1 MNNYLDE
8 NGIRHLWSK
17 IVGKCNNVGYKY
29 IESNTVNVSSSW
41 VHLDPNKHYILT
53 TSQSSLSITLADPVD
68 ESIANHYFL
77 EFDYMGGSVS
87 FPSNLLWLNGE
98 IPELVVGY
106 RYQLS
111 IVNNNAILKGWNN
124 LDNFIKVV
132 MPGGYDSLFNV
143 DSPIIDYIN
152 SASINGEDCTIV
164 DGHISNPPSDDY
176 TIIVSFN
183 SGYTSLNSMFL
194 ATNVKE
200 INLSNFNTRGVTDMS
215 NMFGS
220 CYRLTSLD
228 VSGFDTSKVTDM
240 SNMFYGC
247 YGLTSPDVS
256 GFDTS
261 KVTNM
266 KSMFSN
272 CSGLTSLDLSGRGW
286 NTSSVTNMSSM
297 FYGCLRLTFLDLSG
311 FDTSKVTNMSSMFYN
326 CYVLTSLDLSGFD
339 TSKVTNMSS
348 MFYNCPG
355 LTSLDLSGW
364 NTGSVTSMNYMFSN
378 CYELTSLIMASQ
390 LNSTLTV
397 ASMFNSITTSGTFYY
412 NDTYDYSKIINALP
426 STWVAKSIYQY
437 TSCSSLSIVAEDV
450 IYTDTTTTI
459 NYTAEVSGTNILTG
473 ESISNTIM
481 KTATSSSFSQNNTGA
496 DVTRTATFTYLNK
509 TATDTFTHF
518 GKYRTVNLNSQW
530 RSSSKTNPDSTIF
543 DIYESYSN
551 YNVNSGVAYMY
562 ITISGLEK
570 FEFYIRSYA
579 ESSYDY
585 VMVSDLDATI
595 TGSTSTTSTLVKSH
609 TSANQQSGTA
619 LSNYTKVKFTNIDKK
634 KHVIT
639 ILYRKDSS
647 VNSDDDRG
655 YILVPKDM
663 EYSSTSEISFTWY
676 HNKSGYILG
685 TGQYRA
691 VEGMTWQ
698 EWANSEYF
706 NDVDNYI
713 DYTSSY
719 RDHYYYEYIGH
730 PGIRVDA
737 SSWYVF
743 YLSDQSPTDV
753 IQDGKAY
760 TSSVY

>member
-1 MNNYLDE
+1 M
-8 NGIRHLWSK
+8 S
-17 IVGKCNNVGYKY
+17 
-29 IESNTVNVSSSW
+29 
-41 VHLDPNKHYILT
+41 
-53 TSQSSLSITLADPVD
+53 
-68 ESIANHYFL
+68 
-77 EFDYMGGSVS
+77 
-87 FPSNLLWLNGE
+87 
-98 IPELVVGY
+98 
-106 RYQLS
+106 
-111 IVNNNAILKGWNN
+111 
-124 LDNFIKVV
+124 
-132 MPGGYDSLFNV
+132 
-143 DSPIIDYIN
+143 
-152 SASINGEDCTIV
+152 
-164 DGHISNPPSDDY
+164 
-176 TIIVSFN
+176 
-183 SGYTSLNSMFL
+183 SMFY
-194 ATNVKE
+194 NCP
-200 INLSNFNTRGVTDMS
+200 G
-215 NMFGS
+215 
-220 CYRLTSLD
+220 LTSLD